1 MPIPSRASDRSSAA
15 PPALS
20 PEVHSPLRLTVARGK
35 LGLELYE
42 SVALGPLQVTRLG
55 VALPG
60 LKFPIDLSGG
70 VRLFRNRRGL
80 LERLELTLPLG
91 DLAKWMDRRLRQ
103 ALGGLVR
110 PVAVWPVEQG
120 LGIGLVGIAGAVA
133 FDVLWAP
140 ADTDARF
147 VVAHARGADLNAP
160 ALGCAIQILDT
171 AFGKFVHRSGRILVV
186 PNVAKRI
193 ARAAMPSVGARAPAA
208 SRLFCS
214 ELRFEREAAMLVA
227 DSAFSP
233 PAMSESSISALELG
247 ELVREADDALGRGDL
262 DNAREGYVTALER
275 APRHPEISCLV
286 AEIDATHGGRIEAA
300 LALLS
305 ESVPPMQAGAVG
317 ATLLSRIG
325 ATDSAA
331 EALRAAAER
340 EVYAP
345 VTALLF
351 CALSELEPEMPA
363 KERTLDTAVASCP
376 GLASV
381 RLARFE
387 ARVRAGQLGGALA
400 DAEHLEASASGSR
413 AKHEILRRTAERF
426 LDFGY
431 VGEAGRLFERALRYV
446 PDDAGACAGLGRA
459 LLAAG
464 NAARAVPLFE
474 RAIALGDELGVPE
487 HSALVDLATVLAAQG
502 DLPQAIARVR
512 RVGSPSKEAVRARA
526 LEGQW
531 RESLGDLAGATL
543 AYARMRETIEL
554 SSDTDTVLAVGFLRA
569 AAHFELTVQDDP
581 PAAERHL
588 SLALRLLPR
597 DKQVAEAYREAAAA
611 VQERARRGRR

>member
-1 MPIPSRASDRSSAA
+1 M
-15 PPALS
+15 
-20 PEVHSPLRLTVARGK
+20 TVARGK

-42 SVALGPLQVTRLG
+42 AVALGPVQVTRLG

-80 LERLELTLPLG
+80 LEHVELVLPLG

-110 PVAVWPVEQG
+110 PVSVWSIEHG
-120 LGIGLVGIAGAVA
+120 FGIGLVGAAGAVA
-133 FDVLWAP
+133 FDLLWAP

-147 VVAHARGADLNAP
+147 VVARARAADLDGP
-160 ALGCAIQILDT
+160 ALGCALQILDT
-171 AFGKFVHRSGRILVV
+171 AFGKFVQRSGRIIVV
-186 PNVAKRI
+186 PNAAKRI
-193 ARAAMPSVGARAPAA
+193 ARAALPSLGARAPAA

-214 ELRFEREAAMLVA
+214 ELVFEREAAMLVV
-227 DSAFSP
+227 DSASPP
-233 PAMSESSISALELG
+233 PAMSEASIAAVELG
-247 ELVREADDALGRGDL
+247 ELVRDADDALSRGDL
-262 DNAREGYVTALER
+262 DAAREGYVTALER
-275 APRHPEISCLV
+275 APRHPEISRLV
-286 AEIDATHGGRIEAA
+286 AEIDATHGGRVEAA

-305 ESVPPMQAGAVG
+305 ESVSPMEAGAVG
-317 ATLLSRIG
+317 AALLSRIG

-345 VTALLF
+345 VIALLWR
-351 CALSELEPEMPA
+351 ALSELEAEMPA
-363 KERTLDTAVASCP
+363 KEHALDTAVASCP

-381 RLARFE
+381 RFARFE
-387 ARVRAGQLGGALA
+387 ARVRAGQLAAALA
-400 DAEHLEASASGSR
+400 DAEHLEASAMGSR
-413 AKHEILRRTAERF
+413 AKHEILRKTAARF
-426 LDFGY
+426 LEFGY
-431 VGEAGRLFERALRYV
+431 EAEAGRLFERALRYV
-446 PDDAGACAGLGRA
+446 PNDPAACAGLGRA
-459 LLAAG
+459 LLATG
-464 NAARAVPLFE
+464 HVARAVPLFE
-474 RAIALGDELGVPE
+474 RAIALGDERGVPE
-487 HSALVDLATVLAAQG
+487 DSALVDLATVLAAQR

-512 RVGSPSKEAVRARA
+512 RVGSPSKEAIRARS

-531 RESLGDLAGATL
+531 RERLGDLAGATL
-543 AYARMRETIEL
+543 AYARMRETVEL
-554 SSDTDTVLAVGFLRA
+554 SSEIDTVAAVGFLRA

-597 DKQVAEAYREAAAA
+597 DKQVAEAYREVAAA
-611 VQERARRGRR
+611 VQERARKGARRG